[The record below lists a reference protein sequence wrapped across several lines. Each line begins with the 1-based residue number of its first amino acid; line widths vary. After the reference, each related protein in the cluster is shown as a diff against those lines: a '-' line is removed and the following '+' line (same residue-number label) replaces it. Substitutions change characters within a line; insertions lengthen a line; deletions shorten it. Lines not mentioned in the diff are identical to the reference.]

1 MYQYLYINLNSVFLL
16 KLNLFTM
23 KKFLGL
29 IAMLVIS
36 TTTFAQKGA
45 KLELKSDTVDYGTVT
60 KEDDNGLRV
69 FEFKNTGDAPLIIKE
84 VKSTCGC
91 TVPSWPKDPIAP
103 GKSGKIEVKYNMGLG
118 PIRKTITVQSNASNY
133 PDGVVPLK
141 LKGEVVK
148 KEEVN
153 ILEKKK
159 GLPNQ

>member
-1 MYQYLYINLNSVFLL
+1 
-16 KLNLFTM
+16 
-23 KKFLGL
+23 
-29 IAMLVIS
+29 MLVIS
-36 TTTFAQKGA
+36 ATTFAQKGA

-133 PDGVVPLK
+133 TDGVVPLK

-159 GLPNQ
+159 SLPSQ

>member
-1 MYQYLYINLNSVFLL
+1 MHQYLYINLNSVFLL

-36 TTTFAQKGA
+36 ATTFAQKGA

-159 GLPNQ
+159 SLPSQ

>member
-1 MYQYLYINLNSVFLL
+1 
-16 KLNLFTM
+16 M

-36 TTTFAQKGA
+36 TTSFAQKGA
-45 KLELKSDTVDYGTVT
+45 NLELKSDTVDYGTVT

-118 PIRKTITVQSNASNY
+118 PIRKTITVQSNAVNY